1 MTPEMVMQILR
12 QALMA
17 AFWVAAPLLLIA
29 FAGGIVVSLIQILT
43 SIQDP
48 AFGSVPRLFL
58 MLLGTLIVLPWMIN
72 RMTSYAVS
80 VAGDFSKYVR

>member
-17 AFWVAAPLLLIA
+17 AFWVAAPLLIVA
-29 FAGGIVVSLIQILT
+29 FAGGIAVSLIQILT
-43 SIQDP
+43 SIQDA

-58 MLLGTLIVLPWMIN
+58 MLLGTILVLPWMIN
-72 RMTSYAVS
+72 RMMSYAVS
-80 VAGDFSKYVR
+80 VMGDFTRYVR

>member
-17 AFWVAAPLLLIA
+17 AFWVAAPLLIIA
-29 FAGGIVVSLIQILT
+29 FAGGIGISLIQILT
-43 SIQDP
+43 SIQDT

-58 MLLGTLIVLPWMIN
+58 LLLGTIFVLPWMIN
-72 RMTSYAVS
+72 RMMAYAMS
-80 VAGDFSKYVR
+80 VMGDFTRYVR

>member
-17 AFWVAAPLLLIA
+17 AFWVAAPLLIVA
-29 FAGGIVVSLIQILT
+29 FAGGIAVSLIQILT
-43 SIQDP
+43 SIQDT

-58 MLLGTLIVLPWMIN
+58 MLLGTILVLPWMIN
-72 RMTSYAVS
+72 RMMSYAVS
-80 VAGDFSKYVR
+80 VMGDFTRYVR